1 MGRRINSGLAS
12 GVRGQVSIENYELI
26 SKLVAQAVPGD
37 INLADPKYND
47 FHDYIERRK
56 DKDSEGNFDFAAHGG
71 PKSVEIYVNG
81 KTHEVDWRTVAKII
95 KAYYK

>member
-37 INLADPKYND
+37 INWLILNTMI
-47 FHDYIERRK
+47 FM
-56 DKDSEGNFDFAAHGG
+56 
-71 PKSVEIYVNG
+71 
-81 KTHEVDWRTVAKII
+81 II
-95 KAYYK
+95 

>member
-12 GVRGQVSIENYELI
+12 GVRGQFSIENYELI

-37 INLADPKYND
+37 INLADPKYNY

-56 DKDSEGNFDFAAHGG
+56 DKDSEGNFDFQRMVVLKVSRFMLMEKHMRSIG
-71 PKSVEIYVNG
+71 EQLQ
-81 KTHEVDWRTVAKII
+81 R
-95 KAYYK
+95 

>member
-1 MGRRINSGLAS
+1 MGKRINSGLAS

-37 INLADPKYND
+37 INLADPKYNY

-56 DKDSEGNFDFAAHGG
+56 DKDSEGNFDFQRMVVLKVSRFMLMEKHMRSIG
-71 PKSVEIYVNG
+71 EQLQ
-81 KTHEVDWRTVAKII
+81 R
-95 KAYYK
+95 